1 MTKEISMNMD
11 PRLREDDVQ
20 NEFSVSDMDSGTL
33 LIIVVPAKAGTD
45 V

>member
-1 MTKEISMNMD
+1 MTLQKE
-11 PRLREDDVQ
+11 L
-20 NEFSVSDMDSGTL
+20 SVSDMDSGTL